1 MPIDKLRNLPP
12 FSSFDEEV
20 LSNLESVSTLCEYEM
35 GQSIINNIIS
45 DSVCI
50 LVNGEVRHLVD
61 SSDESSPFTL
71 NLYSPPYVAGFP
83 SLLAGHPVEFLSAA
97 SHCHVLKVPKSDWLH
112 FLDTNDSAGN
122 YFYQKLYEAD
132 VWPLVQ
138 LQSNLIKP
146 SGKKELRS
154 WLKTVTKSSI
164 ALTFGSLKD
173 FKSAK
178 KYHWFVASSASDS
191 FSYGDTLNQ
200 YIFDSLN
207 LSLNDKLRVIGIPIR
222 FFESSNSFSTNV
234 IQSFSLD
241 STVDATDSYSK
252 QSDSLPKQV
261 VLPPKKVNSSSTS
274 LVVNSENFHPK
285 EEIDPSETKYRFFS
299 SGPSSVEEAVACFRT
314 IGHLLN
320 LPIKTDLLRRVF
332 SEQVSQDDG
341 TISLQ
346 LAAAIGESL
355 GLQSQLLDLP
365 CHLLKR
371 LQVPA
376 LVHLSHNELAVILDI
391 SDTKL
396 LIARPQSGI
405 QSLSHDQFQILVED
419 EGSFPVLLLRT
430 THRTP
435 QKRFGLSWFLP
446 SIARNKKPL
455 IEVLVASL
463 FVQLFQ
469 LMNPLIV
476 QQIIDKVIGQ
486 NGMSTLPVLAV
497 LLFSFSTFENVLT
510 AVRTNLFIET
520 TNRIDLSLGE
530 QVIDHL
536 LRLPL
541 SYFDKRPV
549 GELSSRLSE
558 LEQIRS
564 FLTGTALTVVLD
576 SVFSIIYIVVMI
588 FYSWILTIVALIV
601 APLLALLTFS
611 TSPVIRK
618 QIRTKAELNA
628 KTQNHLV
635 EILTGI
641 QTVKAQ
647 NFELKARWRWKQ
659 SYSKYVAESFKNAVT
674 STTTNGLSQ
683 FLNQS
688 STLSILCVGAYL
700 VLEGQLTL
708 GQLIAFRIISGYVT
722 GPLLRLS
729 NLYQNFQQTSIAL
742 ERLADIVDTPQESTE
757 IDRKNIPLPL
767 ISGGVRYENISF
779 RFGKSGPLQLS
790 QVNIDIP
797 AGEFVA
803 IVGQSGSGKST
814 LTKLLPRL
822 YEPLSGRILVDETDI
837 SKVELYSLRRQ
848 IGIVPQDSLLFEG
861 SVQDNISLSNPEAT
875 SEEVI
880 SAAKIASAHEFI
892 MGLPQGYA
900 SSVGERG
907 GGLSGGQRQRIAIAR
922 TVLQNPR
929 LLIMDEATSAL
940 DYETERMVSLN
951 LMEHFRG
958 RTVLFITHRLSSI
971 IHADRIILMYMG
983 QVEEQGTHAEL
994 MQMRGRYYALF
1005 RQQES
1010 TQV

>member
-61 SSDESSPFTL
+61 SSDESAPFTL

-200 YIFDSLN
+200 SIFDSLN

-365 CHLLKR
+365 CKFINR

-376 LVHLSHNELAVILDI
+376 LVHLSHTELAVILDI
-391 SDTKL
+391 SDSKL
-396 LIARPQSGI
+396 LIARPQSAI
-405 QSLSHDQFQILVED
+405 QSLSLEHFQTLVEND
-419 EGSFPVLLLRT
+419 GSFPVLLLRT

-435 QKRFGLSWFLP
+435 QKRFGFAWFLP
-446 SIARNKKPL
+446 AISKNKKPL

-486 NGMSTLPVLAV
+486 NGMSTFRSCCSAFL
-497 LLFSFSTFENVLT
+497 FSTFENVLT

-659 SYSKYVAESFKNAVT
+659 RYSKYVAESFKNAVT

-822 YEPLSGRILVDETDI
+822 YEPLSGRILVDETDN
-837 SKVELYSLRRQ
+837 SKVELYSFRRQ

>member
-1 MPIDKLRNLPP
+1 
-12 FSSFDEEV
+12 
-20 LSNLESVSTLCEYEM
+20 
-35 GQSIINNIIS
+35 
-45 DSVCI
+45 
-50 LVNGEVRHLVD
+50 
-61 SSDESSPFTL
+61 
-71 NLYSPPYVAGFP
+71 
-83 SLLAGHPVEFLSAA
+83 
-97 SHCHVLKVPKSDWLH
+97 
-112 FLDTNDSAGN
+112 
-122 YFYQKLYEAD
+122 
-132 VWPLVQ
+132 
-138 LQSNLIKP
+138 
-146 SGKKELRS
+146 
-154 WLKTVTKSSI
+154 
-164 ALTFGSLKD
+164 
-173 FKSAK
+173 
-178 KYHWFVASSASDS
+178 
-191 FSYGDTLNQ
+191 
-200 YIFDSLN
+200 
-207 LSLNDKLRVIGIPIR
+207 
-222 FFESSNSFSTNV
+222 
-234 IQSFSLD
+234 
-241 STVDATDSYSK
+241 
-252 QSDSLPKQV
+252 
-261 VLPPKKVNSSSTS
+261 
-274 LVVNSENFHPK
+274 
-285 EEIDPSETKYRFFS
+285 
-299 SGPSSVEEAVACFRT
+299 
-314 IGHLLN
+314 
-320 LPIKTDLLRRVF
+320 
-332 SEQVSQDDG
+332 
-341 TISLQ
+341 
-346 LAAAIGESL
+346 
-355 GLQSQLLDLP
+355 
-365 CHLLKR
+365 
-371 LQVPA
+371 
-376 LVHLSHNELAVILDI
+376 
-391 SDTKL
+391 
-396 LIARPQSGI
+396 
-405 QSLSHDQFQILVED
+405 
-419 EGSFPVLLLRT
+419 
-430 THRTP
+430 
-435 QKRFGLSWFLP
+435 
-446 SIARNKKPL
+446 
-455 IEVLVASL
+455 
-463 FVQLFQ
+463 
-469 LMNPLIV
+469 MNPLIV

-659 SYSKYVAESFKNAVT
+659 RYSKYVAESFKNAVT

-742 ERLADIVDTPQESTE
+742 ERLADIVDTPQESTD

-767 ISGGVRYENISF
+767 ISGSIQYENISF

-790 QVNIDIP
+790 QVNIAIP

-822 YEPLSGRILVDETDI
+822 YEPLSGRILVDDTDI

-971 IHADRIILMYMG
+971 IHADRIILMYKG

-994 MQMRGRYYALF
+994 MQMKGRYFLCSGSRSPVRFNHRFFFALLWAISIYLF
-1005 RQQES
+1005 CDYQAHYYK
-1010 TQV
+1010 